1 METVENSE
9 RHRTGP
15 ASPRYGV
22 FQALC
27 ERWKNNCEHLPVLLQ
42 NNCFSTV
49 CIVRQFPRPAF
60 DWRHLP
66 IYRMN
71 QTYTYRRQVVIKTG
85 SRSGWPV
92 ETNLKNPKPGSKAA
106 PPPQRGPCPLSLSA
120 KLYGPVLAV
129 KGSASPR
136 SAPWTAPGRAWGL
149 AVYEGKGKTATG
161 GESTRTRLHKRAISQ
176 RSRSSC
182 Q

>member
-1 METVENSE
+1 M
-9 RHRTGP
+9 
-15 ASPRYGV
+15 
-22 FQALC
+22 
-27 ERWKNNCEHLPVLLQ
+27 
-42 NNCFSTV
+42 
-49 CIVRQFPRPAF
+49 
-60 DWRHLP
+60 
-66 IYRMN
+66 
-71 QTYTYRRQVVIKTG
+71 
-85 SRSGWPV
+85 